1 MYLLNRHKKTCYHCG
16 QDSGKATVINQY
28 PLCDVG
34 LSKGWKNKSFTI
46 IAKTSRGKKAKIVD
60 VHDADGEVKDN
71 DALPGNIDDEDMN
84 VDEKVLLG
92 AETEYNDDNND
103 SDEDEDENE
112 IGNEKVAECDLIL
125 GSKKR
130 NKKSTKTKSGFVTQ
144 ADTEFLQMHGNG
156 DFSALSCN
164 SCSNVALLIREDNRR
179 KNAKAKRS

>member
-46 IAKTSRGKKAKIVD
+46 IAKTNGGKKAMEVD
-60 VHDADGEVKDN
+60 MQDADGEVKDN
-71 DALPGNIDDEDMN
+71 DALLGNIDDEDMN
-84 VDEKVLLG
+84 VDENVLLG
-92 AETEYNDDNND
+92 AETEYNGDNND

-112 IGNEKVAECDLIL
+112 IGNQKVAECDLIS

-156 DFSALSCN
+156 DFSALPCN
-164 SCSNVALLIREDNRR
+164 SYSNVAFLIREDDRR
-179 KNAKAKRS
+179 KNAKAK